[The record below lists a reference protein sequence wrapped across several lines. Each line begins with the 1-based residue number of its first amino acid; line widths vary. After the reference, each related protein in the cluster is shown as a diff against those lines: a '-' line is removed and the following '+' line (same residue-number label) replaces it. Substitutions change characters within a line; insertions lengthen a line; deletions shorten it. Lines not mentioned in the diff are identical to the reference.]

1 MKVITLSFFFC
12 LCFSVA
18 AQHDEIT
25 SSLNSYFD
33 LIEKKEIATALDYV
47 HPGLIEMLGKEMFEQ
62 QYNQLF
68 NSPGLE
74 VDLGQFAIDSL
85 SAIHEYEQA
94 KYSLVNYSFQMTFK
108 VDLSKDDSGLLAD
121 VLLGSY
127 QTKFGKENVT
137 SEVPGI
143 YLIHTSREM
152 FAVNSPDFEGW
163 KILDYEKG
171 MRIILVSIIPE
182 TVLTHFNK

>member
-1 MKVITLSFFFC
+1 MRVAIVSFFFC
-12 LCFSVA
+12 LCFSIA
-18 AQHDEIT
+18 AQQDEIT
-25 SSLNSYFD
+25 SSLNSYFE
-33 LIEKKEIATALDYV
+33 LIEKKEISMALDYV

-74 VDLGQFAIDSL
+74 VDLGQFSIDSL
-85 SAIHEYEQA
+85 STIHEYEQV
-94 KYSLVNYSFQMTFK
+94 KYSLVNYSFQMTFR

-127 QTKFGKENVT
+127 QSKFGKDNVT
-137 SEVPGI
+137 SEVPGA
-143 YLIHTSREM
+143 YLIHTPREM
-152 FAVNSPDFEGW
+152 FAVMDADFEGW

-171 MRIILVSIIPE
+171 MRLILVSIIPE
-182 TVLTHFNK
+182 AVLTHFNK